1 MLCCVQVLR
10 FLSERQKR
18 EPEAYDEWY
27 KEFNAFIKEGKCC
40 AVLCCMANVTSNAG
54 RVVSLIVVDT
64 C

>member
-40 AVLCCMANVTSNAG
+40 AVLCCAAWPMSHQMQGALC
-54 RVVSLIVVDT
+54 R
-64 C
+64 